1 MLVLSQ
7 SAMKC
12 IVSDLQQMI
21 DCRDVSE
28 GTIAWDCT
36 HELLQ
41 IARDATEEE
50 ETRGGRSVRGR

>member
-21 DCRDVSE
+21 DCRDISE

-36 HELLQ
+36 HELSQ
-41 IARDATEEE
+41 IARDATDEE